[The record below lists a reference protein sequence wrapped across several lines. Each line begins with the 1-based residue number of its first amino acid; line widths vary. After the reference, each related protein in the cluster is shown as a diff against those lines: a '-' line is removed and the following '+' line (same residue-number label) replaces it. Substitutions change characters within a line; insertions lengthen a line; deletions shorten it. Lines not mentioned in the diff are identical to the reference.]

1 MHPRNKQ
8 RKENNVFGFLGDIV
22 RVVAAPVKVAA
33 AVVETAGE
41 AVRIVTKPVADVVD
55 DAAKAL
61 SNDVRSIK

>member
-1 MHPRNKQ
+1 M
-8 RKENNVFGFLGDIV
+8 FGLLGDIV
-22 RVVAAPVKVAA
+22 RVVAAPVKVAV

-41 AVRIVTKPVADVVD
+41 VARVVTKPVADVVD

>member
-1 MHPRNKQ
+1 M
-8 RKENNVFGFLGDIV
+8 FGLFGDVV
-22 RVVAAPVKVAA
+22 RVALAPVKVAV

>member
-1 MHPRNKQ
+1 M
-8 RKENNVFGFLGDIV
+8 FGFLGDIV
-22 RVVAAPVKVAA
+22 RVAAAPVKVAV